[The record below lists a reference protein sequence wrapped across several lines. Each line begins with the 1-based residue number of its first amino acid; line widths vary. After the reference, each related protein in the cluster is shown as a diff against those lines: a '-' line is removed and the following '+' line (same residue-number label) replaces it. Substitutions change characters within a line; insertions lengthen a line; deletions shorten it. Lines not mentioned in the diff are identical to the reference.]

1 MRSTVW
7 DLVESFHS
15 PEPIDERSD
24 PLYIGKVDYLD
35 YDSDLIPENDLLY
48 PFVHKRRSF
57 EFESELRAVITHYPE
72 GEDPDGGVTAE
83 ELREATPVDG
93 LTVAVDVG
101 QLIQA
106 VHVAPTAPH
115 WFFDLVSS
123 VVERYEIS
131 AKVVQSSLAEEPLF

>member
-1 MRSTVW
+1 VRSTVW
-7 DLVESFHS
+7 DLAECFRS
-15 PEPIDERSD
+15 PEPSDERSD

-35 YDSDLIPENDLLY
+35 YDSDLIPEHDVLY

-72 GEDPDGGVTAE
+72 GEDPDGGVSAE
-83 ELREATPVDG
+83 EFREATPVDG
-93 LTVAVDVG
+93 LTVAIDVG

-106 VHVAPTAPH
+106 VHVSPTAPH
-115 WFFDLVSS
+115 WFFELVSS

-131 AKVVQSSLAEEPLF
+131 AEVVQSSLADEPLF